1 MSDTTTKPSR
11 MFRREYKDASGVVTH
26 VEEGQV
32 EVYLKSGDWR
42 GRTVVASLMDFAGRE
57 HRDAFRCAV
66 TALAKAHKVQ
76 RSGNGDYYF
85 PAQHQDALKA
95 ALDAEGFKVVLS

>member
-1 MSDTTTKPSR
+1 MQATDKPIR
-11 MFRREYKDASGVVTH
+11 TYRREYKDASGVVTH

-32 EVYLKSGDWR
+32 EVYLNPGDWR
-42 GRTVVASLMDFAGRE
+42 GTTVVASLMDFAGRE

-85 PAQHQDALKA
+85 PAALQDKLQATLESA
-95 ALDAEGFKVVLS
+95 GFKVSA

>member
-32 EVYLKSGDWR
+32 EVYLNPGDWR
-42 GRTVVASLMDFAGRE
+42 GTTVVASLMDFPGRE
-57 HRDAFRCAV
+57 NRSTFRSAV
-66 TALAKAHKVQ
+66 SALAKKLGVKP
-76 RSGNGDYYF
+76 SGNGDYYF